1 MALGLALGPPLLWLA
16 LLFGALLL
24 LPGFA
29 ELLEAV
35 LAGVLF
41 GDFLPAGA
49 SSLELSEDDKLEL
62 DSFLA
67 APLLPETVVLAAA
80 GVLSQ
85 PEQLSFLCC
94 SWLLQEASVQETSEL
109 EEVDG
114 DRAAPLILA
123 GLALGIG
130 VDVLGGCSVHFHLVA
145 AGPGSGCHCVR
156 TS

>member
-1 MALGLALGPPLLWLA
+1 MSLALGLALGPPLLWLA

-80 GVLSQ
+80 GVSLT
-85 PEQLSFLCC
+85 
-94 SWLLQEASVQETSEL
+94 A
-109 EEVDG
+109 
-114 DRAAPLILA
+114 
-123 GLALGIG
+123 
-130 VDVLGGCSVHFHLVA
+130 
-145 AGPGSGCHCVR
+145 
-156 TS
+156 